1 MTGRNLYERAATAA
15 EKQTGSRWIDGGW
28 ARENALTRSRFY
40 PVAWPFL
47 RDYEQAFWNELA
59 RAITPKPRKMAPDA

>member
-1 MTGRNLYERAATAA
+1 MTGRNLYEKAATAA
-15 EKQTGSRWIDGGW
+15 SKKTGTRWVNGVWI
-28 ARENALTRSRFY
+28 RENALTRSPIY

-59 RAITPKPRKMAPDA
+59 RAITPKRHA